1 MAKEFFKE
9 NNIPYE
15 ELDVAANAKARNEMF
30 EKSRQMGVPVIDI
43 DGEII
48 VGFDKGTLKKALG
61 IKE

>member
-9 NNIPYE
+9 NGVTYE
-15 ELDVAANAKARNEMF
+15 ERDVAADAKARNEMF
-30 EKSRQMGVPVIDI
+30 EKSRQMGVPAIDI

-61 IKE
+61 IKS